1 MANIQVICR
10 SLKGQI
16 RQKGNFTMDQN
27 FLKLSKKSLHI
38 MKFVVLIEIHSGH
51 AQVLSALSQASK
63 SAKGRRLGESDH
75 RTGFRT
81 SLFSK
86 KQD

>member
-1 MANIQVICR
+1 MTFMAKIGHWKAKYDKKVI
-10 SLKGQI
+10 LLLI
-16 RQKGNFTMDQN
+16 RFFQ
-27 FLKLSKKSLHI
+27 KLSKKSLHI
-38 MKFVVLIEIHSGH
+38 MKFVALIEINSGH

>member
-1 MANIQVICR
+1 
-10 SLKGQI
+10 
-16 RQKGNFTMDQN
+16 
-27 FLKLSKKSLHI
+27 
-38 MKFVVLIEIHSGH
+38 MKFVVLIEINSGH
-51 AQVLSALSQASK
+51 AQVLSALAQASK

-86 KQD
+86 KTRLKSREFELLKNCIRKMSHERLGWGP